1 MTDETID
8 PSFCNLFMPQPSREE
23 IDRLIDKCFEE
34 DIGQGDITT
43 RSIVGEQ
50 VALSADVVCKQDLIF
65 CGAELF
71 EAVFLRLD
79 STSRF
84 IHYAKDG
91 ERFESGQKLFQVS
104 AKATALL
111 EGERTALNLIQHL
124 SGIAT
129 LTHEY
134 VERARPAV
142 ILDTRKTAPGLRV
155 FQKYAVLCGG
165 GTNHRI
171 GLFDAILI
179 KDNHIKA
186 AGSIRQAVTLVR
198 AKMGPQFP
206 VEVET
211 VNLEEVREALDVKA
225 DTIMLDN
232 MELEEMRTALKLID
246 GRAKTEV
253 SGNVD
258 LKDLGNLS
266 SLGVDYISVGRL
278 THSAPAVDISMNIIW
293 NESNAL

>member
-155 FQKYAVLCGG
+155 FQKYAVL
-165 GTNHRI
+165 
-171 GLFDAILI
+171 
-179 KDNHIKA
+179 
-186 AGSIRQAVTLVR
+186 
-198 AKMGPQFP
+198 
-206 VEVET
+206 
-211 VNLEEVREALDVKA
+211 
-225 DTIMLDN
+225 
-232 MELEEMRTALKLID
+232 
-246 GRAKTEV
+246 
-253 SGNVD
+253 
-258 LKDLGNLS
+258 
-266 SLGVDYISVGRL
+266 
-278 THSAPAVDISMNIIW
+278 
-293 NESNAL
+293 

>member
-8 PSFCNLFMPQPSREE
+8 PSFCNLFMPHPSREE
-23 IDRLIDKCFEE
+23 IDRLLDKCFEE
-34 DIGQGDITT
+34 DIGAGYITT
-43 RSIVGEQ
+43 RSIVGEH
-50 VALSADVVCKQDLIF
+50 VVLSADVICKQDLIF

-79 STSRF
+79 STSKF

-91 ERFESGQKLFQVS
+91 ERFEKGQKLFQVT

-134 VERARPAV
+134 VDKARPAV

-186 AGSIRQAVTLVR
+186 AGSIRQAVALVR

-232 MELEEMRTALKLID
+232 MKLEEMRTALNLIGD
-246 GRAKTEV
+246 RAKTEV

-258 LKDLGNLS
+258 LKDLGDLS

-293 NESNAL
+293 KD

>member
-1 MTDETID
+1 
-8 PSFCNLFMPQPSREE
+8 MPHPSREE
-23 IDRLIDKCFEE
+23 IDRLLDKCFEE
-34 DIGQGDITT
+34 DIGAGDITT
-43 RSIVGEQ
+43 RSIVGEH
-50 VALSADVVCKQDLIF
+50 VVLSADVICKQDLIF

-79 STSRF
+79 STSKF

-91 ERFESGQKLFQVS
+91 ERFEKGQKLFQVT

-134 VERARPAV
+134 VDKARPAV

-186 AGSIRQAVTLVR
+186 AGSIRQAVALVR

-232 MELEEMRTALKLID
+232 MKLEEMRTALNLIGD
-246 GRAKTEV
+246 RAKTEV

-258 LKDLGNLS
+258 LKDLGDLS

-293 NESNAL
+293 KD

>member
-8 PSFCNLFMPQPSREE
+8 PSFCNLFMPHPSREE
-23 IDRLIDKCFEE
+23 IDRLLDKCFEE
-34 DIGQGDITT
+34 DIGAGDITT
-43 RSIVGEQ
+43 RSIVGEH
-50 VALSADVVCKQDLIF
+50 VVLSADVICKQDLIF

-79 STSRF
+79 STSKF

-91 ERFESGQKLFQVS
+91 ERFEKGQKLFQVT

-134 VERARPAV
+134 VDKARPAV

-186 AGSIRQAVTLVR
+186 AGSIRQAVALVR

-232 MELEEMRTALKLID
+232 MKLEEMRTALNLIGD
-246 GRAKTEV
+246 RAKTEV

-258 LKDLGNLS
+258 LKDLGDLS

-293 NESNAL
+293 KD